1 MEGVVGVL
9 CGGYISV
16 LVCVAVLRN
25 PGYRWKTRYDD
36 EGEDEDEKD
45 AEDDILPNYP

>member
-1 MEGVVGVL
+1 MESVVGLL

-25 PGYRWKTRYDD
+25 PGYQWKTLDDD
-36 EGEDEDEKD
+36 EGEDEKHK
-45 AEDDILPNYP
+45 EDGMLPNNP